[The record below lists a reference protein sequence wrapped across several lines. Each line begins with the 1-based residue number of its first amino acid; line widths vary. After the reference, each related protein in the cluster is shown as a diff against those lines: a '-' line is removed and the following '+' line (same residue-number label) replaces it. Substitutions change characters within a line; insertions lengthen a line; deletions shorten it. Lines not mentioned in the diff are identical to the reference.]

1 MILSIY
7 DLMGENVSPPIDELT
22 KREHVDFAIQVTST
36 TFILLNVNSQL
47 IGLFF

>member
-22 KREHVDFAIQVTST
+22 KREHVDFAIQVTSS
-36 TFILLNVNSQL
+36 TFILMNVSFS
-47 IGLFF
+47 I